1 MMLGL
6 RLHRLLLYPLLL
18 YPSRPSTRVYCYLVS
33 VTRDAMMLGLH
44 RLLLAVGDAPVGKW
58 RTQTVV
64 MTGWMG
70 T

>member
-1 MMLGL
+1 MAFSSSG
-6 RLHRLLLYPLLL
+6 P
-18 YPSRPSTRVYCYLVS
+18 RVCYLLS
-33 VTRDAMMLGLH
+33 VTRDAMMLGLYRLY